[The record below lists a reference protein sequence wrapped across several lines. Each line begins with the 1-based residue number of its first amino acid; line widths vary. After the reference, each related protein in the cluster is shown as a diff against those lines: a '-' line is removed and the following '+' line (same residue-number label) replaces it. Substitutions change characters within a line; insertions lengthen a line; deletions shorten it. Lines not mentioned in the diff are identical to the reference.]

1 MSKHAIVLH
10 KFEGVDVDN
19 TNRLCLI
26 VEQGSEVEVLAQ
38 REKDWW
44 LVGDGE
50 KVGYV
55 PITCLSAVIEDTA
68 GYGYQLRKPRKPK
81 KVLTEDPPELDY
93 ENLQSLI
100 DQEDGEWSEDPEYVN
115 LDEIEIKPEGDE
127 DLSIDS
133 TSTANSEINLTLEDD
148 ELIFK
153 MDTDSGEEEMRKR
166 PTRVKFSETLFV
178 REMIPRDD
186 GYEADR
192 EGEDLTDDKKDG
204 EVAGAADGQF
214 KFEDYETPLI
224 EEEEMLQDVKRER
237 YYGYHLDLKFSEGY
251 FKYYF
256 GRCEKDTCLLWKH
269 ENHEKCYDGER
280 VPHQDESIVPAFIT
294 KLFSPTDE
302 PEEKPRR
309 NIFLDLFTPPDM

>member
-10 KFEGVDVDN
+10 NFEGVDVDN
-19 TNRLCLI
+19 TDRLCLI
-26 VEQGSEVEVLAQ
+26 VEQGCEVSVLAQ
-38 REKDWW
+38 REGDWW

-55 PITCLSAVIEDTA
+55 PIQCLSAVIEDTA
-68 GYGYQLRKPRKPK
+68 GYGYQLKKPRKPK
-81 KVLTEDPPELDY
+81 IVQDSPELDY
-93 ENLQSLI
+93 DNLQRLI

-115 LDEIEIKPEGDE
+115 LDEMDIKVPEDDD

-133 TSTANSEINLTLEDD
+133 FTTADSELSLSDS
-148 ELIFK
+148 LIFK
-153 MDTDSGEEEMRKR
+153 MDTDSGAEEQMRKK
-166 PTRVKFSETLFV
+166 PTKVKFSDTLFV

-186 GYEADR
+186 ESDL
-192 EGEDLTDDKKDG
+192 EGKDVKEDTDN
-204 EVAGAADGQF
+204 EVAGTADSQF
-214 KFEDYETPLI
+214 EFEDYETPLI
-224 EEEEMLQDVKRER
+224 QEEEMLPDVKRER
-237 YYGYHLDLKFSEGY
+237 YYGYHLDLRFSEGY

-269 ENHEKCYDGER
+269 ENHERCYDGEQ
-280 VPHQDESIVPAFIT
+280 VPDQDDGIVPAFIT